1 MRPIVNKNQKFIFT
15 TAVIAATAIWSL
27 APRVAHAEPSP
38 ALDRVSIWLGGF
50 QADIK
55 GYASVRDPGNN
66 VDTGDQQILSGDKTV
81 QRAKLDW
88 LIMESQGFSVDY
100 FRINDKS
107 SRAITQPFTFDGVN
121 YTAAGRI
128 ASDTTLDVGNFSYR
142 WWFGDASNNH
152 VFGLGLGAA
161 YYKLDATLNAS
172 VGVGPLSYT
181 TIQRYDDS
189 GWAPLVTLGWRS
201 KISEQVRIYAD
212 LSGVRKN
219 GSDLSGTITNAAI
232 GAEWFPWKNLGVGA
246 EYAST
251 RIRLKQKD
259 DASTAR
265 VRLEFDG
272 PAVYMR
278 LRF

>member
-1 MRPIVNKNQKFIFT
+1 MRPTVNKNQKFIFT
-15 TAVIAATAIWSL
+15 TAVIAATALWSL

-50 QADIK
+50 QADID
-55 GYASVRDPGNN
+55 GYLSLRDPGNN

-88 LIMESQGFSVDY
+88 LIMDSQGFSVDY

-107 SRAITQPFTFDGVN
+107 SRGISQPFTFNGVN
-121 YTAAGRI
+121 YTAAGQI
-128 ASDTTLDVGNFSYR
+128 ASDTTLDIGNFSYR

-161 YYKLDATLNAS
+161 YYRLDATLNAS
-172 VGVGPLSYT
+172 VSLAPLSYS
-181 TIQRYDDS
+181 TIERYDES

-201 KISEQVRIYAD
+201 KITDQVRIYAD
-212 LSGVRKN
+212 LSGVRKD
-219 GSDLSGTITNAAI
+219 GGDLSGTITNAAI
-232 GAEWFPWKNLGVGA
+232 GAEWFPWKNVGIGA

-251 RIRLKQKD
+251 RIRLKQKN
-259 DASTAR
+259 DAATAR
-265 VRLEFDG
+265 MRLEFDG
-272 PAVYMR
+272 PAVYLR